1 MDILQSMDPS
11 LKKLNVLFSFSEFF
25 SLRNLY
31 IEKYI
36 HAICNKSA
44 QMRLYSLKKGD
55 FGLLFTGLFGLLGV
69 ALFIG
74 IAGPSVTSVTEV
86 QVHDEEPYIPGGPF
100 AFQLPEVTA
109 YNQEF
114 WVLAQITTANK
125 DDETYE
131 RKFHVNVCAYNVLES
146 NFKDQEHEWF
156 MSQNQERFLSC
167 QQQECSDIYIYHAK
181 QIGNGVYV
189 LNITFSGLEHIHM
202 RYTIEKIAFQFVT
215 YNSDFSTIE
224 LWMRMLFV
232 FATLIVSAFYF
243 HNVRKY
249 PFSVLTIEQR
259 WTYALLPLLLLY
271 NNPLLTVKYLSKS
284 SFWYFMDSLFQAS
297 FLCGLL
303 LFWLCIY
310 HGLRQNERSFLIFY
324 SPKITVVGTLWLLAV
339 TVETTQNSRE
349 LEDPTYTYVELGM
362 MNVFESIVWVA
373 ICMLDKLFQLILSQI
388 LSFNSVYT
396 VVYLGVYNYIRL
408 KFTTFLMLL
417 VLVATI
423 TITVNRFDL
432 TLANDRF
439 AVDWAV
445 GHSSSLEFI
454 GYYSL
459 LNFYIFAMALVYAPP
474 PIGCEQGVIVLTQCF
489 SVKSESQDQNI
500 AKSGADGK
508 SKIRGTAGTPTVFS
522 SAEYYQVRM

>member
-1 MDILQSMDPS
+1 MDHKFSKNLA
-11 LKKLNVLFSFSEFF
+11 FSFISNF
-25 SLRNLY
+25 SRY
-31 IEKYI
+31 IAPSYCHDRAER
-36 HAICNKSA
+36 SA

-156 MSQNQERFLSC
+156 MRERFLSC

-349 LEDPTYTYVELGM
+349 LEDPTYSYMLDSTHLLGLKVTFCLFASAYVIFLAVLLLKAYVELGM
-362 MNVFESIVWVA
+362 MNVF
-373 ICMLDKLFQLILSQI
+373 D
-388 LSFNSVYT
+388 
-396 VVYLGVYNYIRL
+396 IRL

-474 PIGCEQGVIVLTQCF
+474 PIGCEQDLNLLKNGVNGSLLNDSDEDELFGPDAGLRRPLTQR
-489 SVKSESQDQNI
+489 QDDD
-500 AKSGADGK
+500 SD
-508 SKIRGTAGTPTVFS
+508 
-522 SAEYYQVRM
+522 